1 MDDVKIVYLSGPI
14 SGRPYYEYQDEFR
27 EWETICE
34 NKGLVVLNP
43 AKNPKGLTAADYM
56 RISLAQVEA
65 ADAIVLLPN
74 WQNSKGAKIEK
85 AYAEY
90 IGKRVFFCKFI
101 QWGGSKEA
109 FYPVF
114 EEAKDGGQQLD

>member
-1 MDDVKIVYLSGPI
+1 MDGVKIVYLSGPI
-14 SGRPYYEYQDEFR
+14 SGRPYYEYQNEFR
-27 EWETICE
+27 EWEAICE

-74 WQNSKGAKIEK
+74 WQNSRGAKIEK

-101 QWGGSKEA
+101 PWDGSKEA

-114 EEAKDGGQQLD
+114 EEVKDGD

>member
-34 NKGLVVLNP
+34 NNGLVVLNP

-90 IGKRVFFCKFI
+90 IGKRVFFCKFA
-101 QWGGSKEA
+101 SVDSTKER
-109 FYPVF
+109 FCPVI
-114 EEAKDGGQQLD
+114 EEAEDGGQQLD